1 MRHPQAI
8 LTLAAI
14 MALALTSAAPPHRF
28 PQCTHS
34 PFVGIT
40 QTTGDGTVVGVPDAS
55 DWGCA
60 ETGGAEPGIVA
71 GPRGRVAP
79 LGVPAPSPT
88 ALCMNPAYPNPAD
101 GGTWLGFALPAAAH
115 ASLSIDS
122 RSVGHGP
129 PEVSVVRTLID
140 ADLVAGA
147 FMVTWDLKDDHGARV
162 AAGIYR
168 AVLVVGDQALC
179 GDIEVH

>member
-14 MALALTSAAPPHRF
+14 GALTLTSAAPPHHF
-28 PQCTHS
+28 PQCTRTA
-34 PFVGIT
+34 FVGIT
-40 QTTGDGTVVGVPDAS
+40 RTTGDGTVVGLPDPT

-60 ETGGAEPGIVA
+60 EAGGAEPGIVA

-79 LGVPAPSPT
+79 LGVPAPLPT
-88 ALCMNPAYPNPAD
+88 TLCMHPAYPNPAD
-101 GGTWLGFALPAAAH
+101 AGTWLSFALPAAAH
-115 ASLSIDS
+115 ASLSIYS

-140 ADLVAGA
+140 ADLVAGS
-147 FMVTWDLKDDHGARV
+147 FMAMWDLRDDHGARV

-168 AVLVVGDQALC
+168 AVLVVGDEALC
-179 GDIEVH
+179 GDIEVQ